1 MILHLISLNSLSY
14 QVKNRYKSMQKSIAL
29 NLKVSVICRAQQITA
44 LTAEGIAHICLFWL
58 SARALQNNEKT
69 MQSNSR

>member
-1 MILHLISLNSLSY
+1 
-14 QVKNRYKSMQKSIAL
+14 MQKSIAL
-29 NLKVSVICRAQQITA
+29 NLKDSVICRAQQITA

>member
-1 MILHLISLNSLSY
+1 
-14 QVKNRYKSMQKSIAL
+14 MQKSIAL

-44 LTAEGIAHICLFWL
+44 LTAEGITHICLFWL

-69 MQSNSR
+69 MQSNSKVDTVVSMAKTSSTNK

>member
-1 MILHLISLNSLSY
+1 
-14 QVKNRYKSMQKSIAL
+14 MQKSIAR

-44 LTAEGIAHICLFWL
+44 LTAEGITHICLFWL